1 MPSKSTKSA
10 KTLGPQLSIPSE
22 SKSKKSV
29 KTPGP
34 QPHSSKP
41 VAPQAPQSGR
51 ERRPSDK
58 VAIQRKFILYPFIQ
72 K

>member
-10 KTLGPQLSIPSE
+10 KPQLSIPSE

-29 KTPGP
+29 AKTLGP
-34 QPHSSKP
+34 QPHSKP
-41 VAPQAPQSGR
+41 AAPQAPQSGR

-58 VAIQRKFILYPFIQ
+58 VATQRKFILYPFTQ